1 LLSDFPLAWAPY
13 KFSATAHNPQ
23 ILLGSSAGTNRSKGP
38 DGGRRA
44 PPALTSARI
53 ITSDSL
59 TGDLYGYCRILQN
72 HGQNFFT
79 LYSGGCLLGALLAQ
93 GFSLSEGSDWKRK
106 CIYTTA
112 TECDV
117 TDLLENV
124 KDKYT
129 ARIISEVQDAED
141 FTEEAPYTDSPPF
154 SPYQQTIIGKPVID
168 GYNFSKD
175 HTKLTVI
182 IKDPLTPYRFSNGNF
197 KSIRDIFNNDLT
209 YTVLYRRSSS
219 TGKKQETSNSN
230 EIVIKVDRGESYCFY
245 VQATIPSRS
254 QNRVSQVSDEK
265 CTTASENAA
274 STIGSPSEFIF
285 LCSWILLYWLL

>member
-1 LLSDFPLAWAPY
+1 FKSPY
-13 KFSATAHNPQ
+13 HTTSIGKASNVKW
-23 ILLGSSAGTNRSKGP
+23 SSINFKTIIDWEPKPTNYTYTVEVAG
-38 DGGRRA
+38 
-44 PPALTSARI
+44 
-53 ITSDSL
+53 
-59 TGDLYGYCRILQN
+59 
-72 HGQNFFT
+72 
-79 LYSGGCLLGALLAQ
+79 
-93 GFSLSEGSDWKRK
+93 EGSDWKRK

-265 CTTASENAA
+265 CTTASENELDITVLVAVIISVVLIIVIVIA
-274 STIGSPSEFIF
+274 LSVM
-285 LCSWILLYWLL
+285 LCKRKRAKQGKESNDVL